1 MTVRIL
7 LVAAVFAVLSGCSR
21 ANPPP
26 EGAERHEGVERAQ
39 PASRIAPQPSPEP
52 DAGTGAPAFDT
63 QDELVGEFCRPENVP
78 AYGVASAVR
87 SGNELMPV
95 VELVVSTEATSEVDL
110 TLIARDLKWSYAFD
124 DALLVSF
131 VDRSRPGEPETGEA
145 QIINA
150 VDGAL
155 ILGMSEGPPNKEGL
169 TIIAY
174 EDPTSPD
181 EEKVFAK
188 TACS

>member
-7 LVAAVFAVLSGCSR
+7 FVAAIFAALPGCSPP
-21 ANPPP
+21 NPPP
-26 EGAERHEGVERAQ
+26 EGAERHEGAERVQPAPRLAAQ
-39 PASRIAPQPSPEP
+39 PKPQT
-52 DAGTGAPAFDT
+52 DAGTGEPAFDT

-78 AYGVASAVR
+78 DYGVASAVR
-87 SGNELMPV
+87 TGNELMPV
-95 VELVVSTEATSEVDL
+95 VELVVDTEATSEVDL
-110 TLIARDLKWSYAFD
+110 TLIARDLKLSYAFD

-131 VDRSRPGEPETGEA
+131 VDRSKPGDPETGEA

-155 ILGMSEGPPNKEGL
+155 IRGMPEGPPNKEGL
-169 TIIAY
+169 TVIAY

-181 EEKVFAK
+181 EEKVFAR

>member
-1 MTVRIL
+1 MAVRIL
-7 LVAAVFAVLSGCSR
+7 FVAAVFAALSGCSR

-26 EGAERHEGVERAQ
+26 EGAERHEGRERVQ
-39 PASRIAPQPSPEP
+39 PAPRLAPQPSPEP
-52 DAGTGAPAFDT
+52 DAGTGEPAFDT
-63 QDELVGEFCRPENVP
+63 QDDLVGEFCRPDNVP

-87 SGNELMPV
+87 TGNELMPV
-95 VELVVSTEATSEVDL
+95 VELVVDTKATSEVDL

-131 VDRSRPGEPETGEA
+131 LDRSRPGEPETGEA

-155 ILGMSEGPPNKEGL
+155 ILGMPEGPPNKEGL
-169 TIIAY
+169 TVIAY
-174 EDPTSPD
+174 EDPTAPD
-181 EEKVFAK
+181 EEEVFAR

>member
-7 LVAAVFAVLSGCSR
+7 FVAAVFAALSGCSR

-26 EGAERHEGVERAQ
+26 EEAERHEAVERGQAA
-39 PASRIAPQPSPEP
+39 PRLAPQPTPEP
-52 DAGTGAPAFDT
+52 GTRTGEPAFDT

-78 AYGVASAVR
+78 DYGITSAVR
-87 SGNELMPV
+87 TGNELMPV
-95 VELVVSTEATSEVDL
+95 VELVVDTEAKSEVDL
-110 TLIARDLKWSYAFD
+110 TLIARDLKLSYAFD

-131 VDRSRPGEPETGEA
+131 VDRSKPGEPETGEA

-155 ILGMSEGPPNKEGL
+155 ILGISEGPPNKEGL
-169 TIIAY
+169 TVIAY
-174 EDPTSPD
+174 EDPTAPD
-181 EEKVFAK
+181 EKKVFAR

>member
-1 MTVRIL
+1 M
-7 LVAAVFAVLSGCSR
+7 
-21 ANPPP
+21 
-26 EGAERHEGVERAQ
+26 
-39 PASRIAPQPSPEP
+39 
-52 DAGTGAPAFDT
+52 
-63 QDELVGEFCRPENVP
+63 
-78 AYGVASAVR
+78 
-87 SGNELMPV
+87 
-95 VELVVSTEATSEVDL
+95 STEATSEVDL

-131 VDRSRPGEPETGEA
+131 VDQSRPGEPETGEA

-181 EEKVFAK
+181 EKKVFAK